1 MVTAWGGEV
10 RACLFLG
17 LSWAGQAAVQRP
29 WSPALRECLPGLRKL
44 RFQGAFSALEPHV
57 EGPEVPPS
65 QQVRT

>member
-29 WSPALRECLPGLRKL
+29 WSPGLRKLL
-44 RFQGAFSALEPHV
+44 RFQGAFSALEPHM